1 MTKLSAQLAQLSRCS
16 LKYSSELHQK
26 DTVDQIIF
34 WLSSIYKNLL
44 DKVSNYLYWLVS
56 QNFLLTLSFY
66 SHLFLQRISYFL
78 IFKNEELQFL
88 SDDLNLKSHSS
99 YFSLSPTEWSPADKI
114 WLTRNNKNRNSVGL
128 NLSKFSNLVVD
139 YFQQFID
146 LIQFLQIRK
155 EKFPPFL
162 PVRHQNK
169 NLHQMRPREF
179 KVKLTFEEIFPIL
192 TNIWKF
198 KIWMFLKIWR
208 FLLLRRTI

>member
-1 MTKLSAQLAQLSRCS
+1 MLTKLSAQLAQLSRCS

-26 DTVDQIIF
+26 DTVDQILF

-44 DKVSNYLYWLVS
+44 DKVSNYLYWLIS

-78 IFKNEELQFL
+78 ISKNEELQFL
-88 SDDLNLKSHSS
+88 SDDLNLKSHSN

-114 WLTRNNKNRNSVGL
+114 WLTRKNENGTSVGL

-146 LIQFLQIRK
+146 LIPFLRILRG
-155 EKFPPFL
+155 KFPLFL
-162 PVRHQNK
+162 PVRHRNK
-169 NLHQMRPREF
+169 NLHLMRLQEF
-179 KVKLTFEEIFPIL
+179 KVL
-192 TNIWKF
+192 N
-198 KIWMFLKIWR
+198 MQ
-208 FLLLRRTI
+208 